1 MNVLTKIGMIA
12 HRMLIVQ
19 MYQENTIA
27 HVFRVIWI
35 SQKTHLN
42 LGGSVLVCVNDFDM
56 K

>member
-12 HRMLIVQ
+12 HHMPIAQ

-35 SQKTHLN
+35 SQRTLQN
-42 LGGSVLVCVNDFDM
+42 LADSVLVCVHELDM